1 MTLKYLEGV
10 AMTRPMLMPYKIPS
24 TTLTNTLYMGSTRFV
39 REKPLSALLITCAT
53 QASLDTMIGLLA
65 KGRSLASHDDGH
77 LHQGLC
83 GEQ

>member
-39 REKPLSALLITCAT
+39 RENPLSALLITCAT
-53 QASLDTMIGLLA
+53 QASLDAVTGLLA
-65 KGRSLASHDDGH
+65 KAWSLASRYDGP
-77 LHQGLC
+77 LR
-83 GEQ
+83 